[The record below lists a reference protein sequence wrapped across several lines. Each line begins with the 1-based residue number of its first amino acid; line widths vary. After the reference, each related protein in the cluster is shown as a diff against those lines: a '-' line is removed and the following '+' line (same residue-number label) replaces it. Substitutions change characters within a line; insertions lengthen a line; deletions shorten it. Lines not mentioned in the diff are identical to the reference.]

1 MRSLSLLFL
10 IVFSQVVNSQPI
22 MTLEGR
28 DNIVNL
34 ATSAVY
40 LEDSTGGLQIV
51 DVVKPEKA
59 AQFKPVNKQSIAFGL
74 TPSFFWIKAKIIN
87 RGNNAL
93 FLKISNNSLTDIK
106 VFELVNTNVEKYYHT
121 GNWLPF
127 NKREIKNIDH
137 LISLHAL
144 ENQVSEIYIRVM
156 HVRGT
161 QFPVYIGTAT
171 AFYTI
176 DTERGFVDGIYYGL
190 MLLMVLY
197 NLFIYFSLRDKSYL
211 YYVVYVL
218 LIAMLNASMD
228 GYAFRYFWPAHPYIN
243 QYEDIWASLSGI
255 AAIIFTSSFLNIKQ
269 TSPVFHKIFKVILFT
284 YILSIALVLTKR
296 FSIGMIATEV
306 ITLIFIFCIFTAAYI
321 IMKNGYKPAKLF
333 LLAWSMLL
341 LSAVVFILKDY
352 GFLLYNALTVN
363 ALQIGS
369 AVEVLMLSIALA
381 DRINTYRREKAKAQK
396 ELIESLQEKSTMQHD
411 MLELEATA
419 LRSQMNPHF
428 IFNCINS
435 IKALIKQQEDTKAI
449 DYLTT
454 FSKLLRTILSNAEKR
469 TISLFDEIE
478 TCRLYIKLESMR
490 FQNKFS
496 YSINIDEGLDLK
508 SIEVPALI
516 LQPFIENAIWHGL
529 LQNGMPGTLNI
540 MIEEKQGS
548 IQCTIDD
555 NGIGREQSLKNK
567 VIYQGDTH
575 QSRGINLTQS
585 RLNIDN
591 ALSNRN
597 AAIEIFDKTNA
608 TGQAIGTTVILT
620 FKEY

>member
-1 MRSLSLLFL
+1 MRVYLLLFL
-10 IVFSQVVNSQPI
+10 SAFSQYVKSQPVI
-22 MTLEGR
+22 VLEGT
-28 DNIVNL
+28 DSLVNL
-34 ATSAVY
+34 ATSSLF
-40 LEDSTGGLQIV
+40 LEDSSGNLRIG
-51 DVVKPEKA
+51 DVVSREKA
-59 AQFKPVNKQSIAFGL
+59 RQFKPVNKQLIAFGL
-74 TPSFFWIKAKIIN
+74 TRSFFWINAKIIN
-87 RGNNAL
+87 KSNNAL

-106 VFELVNTNVEKYYHT
+106 VFEIANTRIDKYYHA
-121 GNWLPF
+121 GDWLPF

-137 LISLHAL
+137 LISLHASK
-144 ENQVSEIYIRVM
+144 NQVSEIYIRVM

-176 DTERGFVDGIYYGL
+176 DTERSFVDGIYYGL

-197 NLFIYFSLRDKSYL
+197 NLFIYFSLKDRSYL
-211 YYVVYVL
+211 YYVAYVL
-218 LIAMLNASMD
+218 LIAMFNASMD
-228 GYAFRYFWPAHPYIN
+228 GYAFRYFWPTHPALN
-243 QYEDIWASLSGI
+243 QYEDIWAALSGI
-255 AAIIFTSSFLNIKQ
+255 AAIIFASSFLNIRQ
-269 TSPVFHKIFKVILFT
+269 TSPVFHKIFMGILVT
-284 YILSIALVLTKR
+284 YILAIVLIISKH
-296 FSIGMIATEV
+296 FSIGMIVTEL
-306 ITLIFIFCIFTAAYI
+306 ITLVFILCIFTAAYI
-321 IMKNGYKPAKLF
+321 IMKNGYKPAELF
-333 LLAWSMLL
+333 LVAWSMLL
-341 LSAVVFILKDY
+341 LSAAVFILKDY
-352 GFLLYNALTVN
+352 GFLPYNAITVN

-369 AVEVLMLSIALA
+369 AVEALLLSIALA
-381 DRINTYRREKAKAQK
+381 DRINIYRREKAKAQR
-396 ELIESLQEKSTMQHD
+396 ELIETLQEKSTMQHN

-435 IKALIKQQEDTKAI
+435 IKALIKQQQDAKAI

-469 TISLFDEIE
+469 TITLFDEIE

-490 FQNKFS
+490 FEKKFT
-496 YSINIDEGLDLK
+496 YTINIDDGLDLK

-529 LQNGMPGTLNI
+529 LQNGTPGTLTI
-540 MIEEKQGS
+540 IIKEQHGA

-567 VIYQGDTH
+567 AIYQDDTH
-575 QSRGINLTQS
+575 QSRGINITQS

-597 AAIEIFDKTNA
+597 AAVQIVDKTNA
-608 TGQAIGTTVILT
+608 TGQAVGTTVVLT